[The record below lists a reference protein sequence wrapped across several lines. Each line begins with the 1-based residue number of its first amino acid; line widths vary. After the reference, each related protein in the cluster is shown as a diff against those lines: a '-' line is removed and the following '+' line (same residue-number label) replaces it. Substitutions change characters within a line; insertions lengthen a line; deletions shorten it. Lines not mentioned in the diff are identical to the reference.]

1 MESFTEDHSKALLAK
16 EWLVKVDL
24 QTATPYL
31 FKFTCSSVDLTACI
45 LVTDTKTA
53 WAEVLTSNQFSRRWR
68 MCNKLSISPHPD
80 PDEEESWRD
89 RHLTLLGRA
98 HSLGGFQELTLEV
111 PKPALGDLALE
122 LECSNW
128 KWRWEPTFLGP
139 KLSAEIISKHLI
151 MPLISVNHL
160 AFSSSDVLG
169 DLAPGDLEKATDKVG
184 RTARRTVDTHIR
196 NALSRPRVATA
207 LRRMTAMFNFLPEL
221 PAIITDAGTP
231 DLRVPMARIP
241 SPKIKVRDS
250 EHKPNIYSPWAE
262 QSLIQ
267 DYDMEPPQEPTPPK
281 IPQQEDSA
289 TESESEGAA
298 PKQRTVLASPT
309 PSHQLRASGQ
319 PPSASLSK
327 DASPALPGRSRSRTE
342 APVSECDSSLVRP
355 NKKLKHPEGSDDDD
369 SEEERK
375 RRAATIKSGA
385 AAKRGTRQPLKR
397 GGKRF

>member
-1 MESFTEDHSKALLAK
+1 MYGIP
-16 EWLVKVDL
+16 
-24 QTATPYL
+24 Q
-31 FKFTCSSVDLTACI
+31 KFACSSVGLTACI

-53 WAEVLTSNQFSRRWR
+53 LAEVLTSNQFARRWR
-68 MCNKLSISPHPD
+68 MCNKLSISPLPD

-89 RHLTLLGRA
+89 RHLTLLSRA
-98 HSLGGFQELTLEV
+98 HSLGGFQELTLDAG
-111 PKPALGDLALE
+111 KPTLGDLALE
-122 LECSNW
+122 LECNNW

-139 KLSAEIISKHLI
+139 KVSAEILSKHLI

-184 RTARRTVDTHIR
+184 RTARRTVDTHIK
-196 NALSRPRVATA
+196 NALSKPRVATT

-221 PAIITDAGTP
+221 PEIITDAGTP
-231 DLRVPMARIP
+231 DLRVPTAEIR
-241 SPKIKVRDS
+241 SPKITAQDS
-250 EHKPNIYSPWAE
+250 EHKPN
-262 QSLIQ
+262 
-267 DYDMEPPQEPTPPK
+267 DYDMEPSQEPTPPK

-289 TESESEGAA
+289 TESEDEGAA
-298 PKQRTVLASPT
+298 PKQRTLLASPT
-309 PSHQLRASGQ
+309 PSHHHRVSGQ

-342 APVSECDSSLVRP
+342 VPASESDSSLRP
-355 NKKLKHPEGSDDDD
+355 NKKLKHPESSDNGD

-375 RRAATIKSGA
+375 KRAAAIKSGA

>member
-1 MESFTEDHSKALLAK
+1 MEPFTEDHSKALLAK
-16 EWLVKVDL
+16 EWLVKVDS
-24 QTATPYL
+24 QTSTPYL
-31 FKFTCSSVDLTACI
+31 FKFSYSSVDLTACI

-53 WAEVLTSNQFSRRWR
+53 WAEVLTSNQFARRWR
-68 MCNKLSISPHPD
+68 MCNKLSISPLPD
-80 PDEEESWRD
+80 TDEEESWRD
-89 RHLTLLGRA
+89 RHLTLLGCA
-98 HSLGGFQELTLEV
+98 HSLGGFLELTLELE
-111 PKPALGDLALE
+111 KPTFGDLALE
-122 LECSNW
+122 LECNNW

-139 KLSAEIISKHLI
+139 KVSAEIISNHLI

-184 RTARRTVDTHIR
+184 RTARRTVDTHIK
-196 NALSRPRVATA
+196 NALSRPRVATTI
-207 LRRMTAMFNFLPEL
+207 RRMTAMFNFLPEL

-231 DLRVPMARIP
+231 DLRAPTADKI
-241 SPKIKVRDS
+241 SLPKISARYP
-250 EHKPNIYSPWAE
+250 EHKPH
-262 QSLIQ
+262 
-267 DYDMEPPQEPTPPK
+267 DYEMEPLQEPTPPK
-281 IPQQEDSA
+281 MPQQEDSA

-298 PKQRTVLASPT
+298 PKRRTVLASPT
-309 PSHQLRASGQ
+309 PSHQLRVSGQ

-342 APVSECDSSLVRP
+342 VPASESDSSLVRP

-375 RRAATIKSGA
+375 RRAAAIKSGA
-385 AAKRGTRQPLKR
+385 AAKRGARQPLKR